1 MRCRPLRPVD
11 RGGGKC
17 DGPRMSITPSAT
29 LSPEDLARYSRHL
42 ALREIGVQGQ
52 EKLKAARVLLVG
64 VGGLGSPAALYL
76 AASGVGTIGV
86 IDNDRVDVS
95 NLQRQVLYDTH
106 SVGRAKADAA
116 KERLLALNPQIE
128 LVSHAV
134 ELRAANVREIFGG
147 YDVVL
152 DGTDRFTTRYLS
164 NDACVILRKPL
175 VSAAIHRFEG
185 QAMTYVPDRGP
196 CYRCLFAQPPAD
208 GLVPNCAE
216 AGVLGVLPGVMG
228 TIQATEA
235 IKVIVGVG
243 EPLLGRLLT
252 YDALALRFGEFRFTR
267 RSDCAVCGDHP
278 TIREPAD
285 LPELCSADVV
295 AQVRRLAPAELRQ
308 LLEQV
313 AIIDVR
319 APAEFAVAR
328 LPDALN
334 IPVSELQQ
342 RLQEVPRDRMAVFI
356 CRSGARSLTASAIAT
371 RAGLSNVAH
380 LEGGLLGWAKDVDAS
395 FVVAP
400 VG

>member
-1 MRCRPLRPVD
+1 
-11 RGGGKC
+11 
-17 DGPRMSITPSAT
+17 MSTSSSAS
-29 LSPEDLARYSRHL
+29 LSPADLARYSRHL
-42 ALREIGVQGQ
+42 ALREVGVQGQ
-52 EKLKAARVLLVG
+52 EKLKAASVLLVG
-64 VGGLGSPAALYL
+64 AGGLGSPAALYL

-95 NLQRQVLYDTH
+95 NLQRQVLYDTQ
-106 SVGRAKADAA
+106 SVGRPKADAA
-116 KERLLALNPQIE
+116 KERLLGLNPEIE
-128 LVSHAV
+128 LVSHPV
-134 ELRAANVREIFGG
+134 ELRASNVRGIFGK

-185 QAMTYVPDRGP
+185 QAMTYVPGQAP
-196 CYRCLFAQPPAD
+196 CYRCLFPEPPAD

-235 IKVIVGVG
+235 IKVIIGIG

-252 YDALALRFGEFRFTR
+252 YDALAMRFGEFRFTR

-278 TIREPAD
+278 TIHEPAD
-285 LPELCSADVV
+285 LGEVCSADVM
-295 AQVRRLAPAELRQ
+295 AQVRRLSPVELRE
-308 LLEQV
+308 LFGKV
-313 AIIDVR
+313 AIVDVR
-319 APAEFAVAR
+319 SPKEFGVSHLPGAV
-328 LPDALN
+328 N
-334 IPVSELQQ
+334 IPVGDVQQ
-342 RLQEVPRDRMAVFI
+342 RLAELPRDQPVVFI
-356 CRSGARSLTASAIAT
+356 CRSGARSMTASAIAT
-371 RAGLSNVAH
+371 RAGLGNLAH
-380 LEGGLLGWAKDVDAS
+380 LEGGLLGWAKELDQS

>member
-1 MRCRPLRPVD
+1 MPT
-11 RGGGKC
+11 
-17 DGPRMSITPSAT
+17 TPAVS
-29 LSPEDLARYSRHL
+29 LSPADLARYSRHL
-42 ALREIGVQGQ
+42 SLREIGVPGQ
-52 EKLKAARVLLVG
+52 EKLKAAKVLLVG
-64 VGGLGSPAALYL
+64 AGGLGSPAALYL

-106 SVGRAKADAA
+106 SVGRPKADAA
-116 KERLLALNPQIE
+116 KERLLALNPEIE
-128 LVSHAV
+128 LISHPV
-134 ELRAANVREIFGG
+134 ELRAANVRGIFSN

-164 NDACVILRKPL
+164 NDACVLLGKPL

-185 QAMTYVPDRGP
+185 QAMTYVPGQGP
-196 CYRCLFAQPPAD
+196 CYRCLFPEPPAD

-235 IKVIVGVG
+235 IKLIVAVG
-243 EPLLGRLLT
+243 EPLVGRFLT
-252 YDALALRFGEFRFTR
+252 YDALAMRFGEFRFSR

-278 TIREPAD
+278 TIHAPAD
-285 LPELCSADVV
+285 LVELCSADVM
-295 AQVRRLAPAELRQ
+295 AQVRRLAPAELRAM
-308 LLEQV
+308 LDEV

-319 APAEFAVAR
+319 APAEFAVSH
-328 LPDALN
+328 LPGAVN
-334 IPVSELQQ
+334 IPVGEMQQ
-342 RLQEVPRDRMAVFI
+342 RVGEIPRDRPAVFI
-356 CRSGARSLTASAIAT
+356 CRSGARSMTASAIAT
-371 RAGLSNVAH
+371 RAGLANVAH
-380 LEGGLLGWAKDVDAS
+380 LEGGLLTWARDLDAS